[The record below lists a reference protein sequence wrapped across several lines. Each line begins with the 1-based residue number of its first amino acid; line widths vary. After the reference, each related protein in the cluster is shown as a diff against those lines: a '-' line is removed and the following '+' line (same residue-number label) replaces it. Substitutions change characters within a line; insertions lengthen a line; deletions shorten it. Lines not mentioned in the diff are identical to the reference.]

1 MVRIECLDGVREDDA
16 ERLDDAEVASHR
28 VTPRGP
34 TAVAAADREAGDRE
48 TAGRETAG
56 RETAGRETA
65 GRETADRE
73 TADRETGDREP
84 DPPSLL
90 VRVQVGL
97 GSGERR
103 VLGPAAAT
111 PAQADAM
118 VLTAMGGIYQALAAS
133 CEDETDRSPTSGPH
147 PGET

>member
-16 ERLDDAEVASHR
+16 EPLDADAPDADDLVA
-28 VTPRGP
+28 
-34 TAVAAADREAGDRE
+34 DD
-48 TAGRETAG
+48 
-56 RETAGRETA
+56 
-65 GRETADRE
+65 D
-73 TADRETGDREP
+73 EP

-111 PAQADAM
+111 PAEADAM

>member
-16 ERLDDAEVASHR
+16 EPVAADALA
-28 VTPRGP
+28 TDALGAGALGAG
-34 TAVAAADREAGDRE
+34 AVAADALAADEL
-48 TAGRETAG
+48 
-56 RETAGRETA
+56 
-65 GRETADRE
+65 
-73 TADRETGDREP
+73 

-133 CEDETDRSPTSGPH
+133 CEDESHQPPTSRH
-147 PGET
+147 LPGEP